1 MPNEIVSLYELS
13 VDQYNQLNE
22 NNLGKVIYGED
33 LWPANESVFLSLVTR
48 YEASAQLFYVVRNIT
63 ESTGCSAQQVID
75 FIQAYGQELG
85 ALYDDI
91 NKGYITQQE
100 IQEII
105 EDIDN
110 V

>member
-1 MPNEIVSLYELS
+1 MPEINSLYNLTDEQYEELNKS
-13 VDQYNQLNE
+13 GMGVL
-22 NNLGKVIYGED
+22 IYGCD
-33 LWPANESVFLSLVTR
+33 IWPSNIHIFRTNATK

-75 FIQAYGQELG
+75 FIQTYGQELG

-91 NKGYITQQE
+91 NKGYITQSE

-110 V
+110 

>member
-22 NNLGKVIYGED
+22 SGMGKLIYGKV
-33 LWPANESVFLSLVTR
+33 WPANESIFLTECTK

-63 ESTGCSAQQVID
+63 ESTGCSAQQVIE

-91 NKGYITQQE
+91 NKGYITQSE

-110 V
+110 

>member
-1 MPNEIVSLYELS
+1 MGSEINSLFELS

-22 NNLGKVIYGED
+22 SGLGKVIYGD
-33 LWPANESVFLSLVTR
+33 IWPANESVFLSLCCR

-63 ESTGCSAQQVID
+63 ESTGCSAQQVIE
-75 FIQAYGQELG
+75 FIQNYGEELG
-85 ALYDDI
+85 ALWADI